1 MPTQARIEPSM
12 KGIIFTEFMDLVEQ
26 KFGLD
31 ELDSLLIEAGDSG
44 IYTTVG
50 SYDHRKLVRL
60 IVQLSKRTG
69 ISPEELQRVFGQSAF
84 KNLYNS
90 LPNNS
95 SLQECKSSFQFI
107 KLVEDYIH
115 IEVKKLYPEANPP
128 SFDFI
133 SESSTNMV
141 FDYVSARCMSHV
153 CFGLIEGCAD
163 FYNEELSIVME
174 EVLNDGSQVRFKVD
188 LIG

>member
-1 MPTQARIEPSM
+1 M

-31 ELDSLLIEAGDSG
+31 ELDSLLLESDDSG
-44 IYTTVG
+44 VYTSVG
-50 SYDHRKLVRL
+50 SYDHRKLVKL
-60 IVQLSKRTG
+60 IIQLSKRTG
-69 ISPEELQRVFGQSAF
+69 ISPEQLQRVFGQSAF
-84 KNLYNS
+84 KNLFNS

-128 SFDFI
+128 RFDFI
-133 SESSTNMV
+133 SETSTEMV
-141 FDYVSARCMSHV
+141 FDYVSVRCMSHV
-153 CFGLIEGCAD
+153 CLGLMEGCAE
-163 FYNEELSIVME
+163 FYNDELSIAME
-174 EVLNDGSQVRFKVD
+174 KVSSDGSQVRFKVD

>member
-1 MPTQARIEPSM
+1 M

-31 ELDSLLIEAGDSG
+31 ELDSILLEAGDNG
-44 IYTTVG
+44 VYTTVG

-60 IVQLSKRTG
+60 IMQLSKHTG
-69 ISPEELQRVFGQSAF
+69 IAPEDLQRVFGQSVF
-84 KNLYNS
+84 KNLYNT

-95 SLQECKSSFQFI
+95 SLQDCKTTFQFI

-128 SFDFI
+128 AFEFI
-133 SESSTNMV
+133 SESKTEMV
-141 FDYVSARCMSHV
+141 FDYLSVRCMSHV
-153 CFGLIEGCAD
+153 CFGLIEGCAE
-163 FYNEELSIVME
+163 FYNQSLAITMDKVKS
-174 EVLNDGSQVRFKVD
+174 DGSQVRFKVE